1 MMYKLRKELIIS
13 YILCV
18 FFQQLSWGQDLQRVR
33 KTIDTLASASF
44 WGRGYTFN
52 GHELAAKFIA
62 KEFKEIGLKNYAK
75 NYLQTFPID
84 INTFP
89 STPVLN
95 IGEQKLV
102 AGKDFIVQPASVG
115 ATGKGNVYLLDSA
128 FLYAENPSIA
138 TDINFTNKVL
148 VYESKHEKKVFEL
161 PKQLIKRLLQAP
173 CWIKCSPKLTM
184 SLSNEAYLPPTFEL
198 NSQYLPQLKNDVAIT
213 FALENQL
220 LEKHTTQN
228 VVAYKKGK
236 EKPDSIIVFSAHYD
250 HLGTLGKDAIFY
262 GANDNASGI
271 SMLLELARHYTANP
285 SPYTVVFTA
294 FGAEEAGLLG
304 SKYFVENSPFELS
317 KIKLLVNLDLVGTG
331 DDGLGIVNATVF
343 PQQFAVFDKINQ
355 EKKYFSKFIKRGK
368 AANSDHYFFTE
379 KGVPSFF
386 IYGLGGIQAYHD
398 TDDKAATLPL
408 TKYKEIFAI
417 ITEWVQQLT
426 PKK

>member
-1 MMYKLRKELIIS
+1 MLKIRKK
-13 YILCV
+13 ILLGAILLL
-18 FFQQLSWGQDLQRVR
+18 FFQHLSLSQDLQRVR

-62 KEFKEIGLKNYAK
+62 TEFREIGLKSYEK

-89 STPVLN
+89 STPILN

-115 ATGKGNVYLLDSA
+115 ASGKGNVYLLDSA
-128 FLYAENPSIA
+128 FLYAENPIIA

-184 SLSNEAYLPPTFEL
+184 SLSNEAYLPPTFEVH
-198 NSQYLPQLKNDVAIT
+198 SQYLQSLKNGVEIT

-220 LEKHTTQN
+220 LEKHQTQN

-236 EKPDSIIVFSAHYD
+236 QKSDSILVFSAHYD
-250 HLGTLGKDAIFY
+250 HLGTLGKEAIFY

-271 SMLLELARHYTANP
+271 SMLFELARHYTANP
-285 SPYTVVFTA
+285 SPYTVVFIA

-304 SKYFVENSPFELS
+304 SKYFVENPLFELS

-355 EKKYFSKFIKRGK
+355 EKKYFSKFIRRGK

>member
-1 MMYKLRKELIIS
+1 MLKIRKKLL
-13 YILCV
+13 LGAV
-18 FFQQLSWGQDLQRVR
+18 LFLFFQQLTLAQDLQRVR

-44 WGRGYTFN
+44 LGRGYTFN

-62 KEFKEIGLKNYAK
+62 KEFKEIGLKSYEK

-89 STPVLN
+89 TTPQLT
-95 IGEQKLV
+95 IGEQKLIV
-102 AGKDFIVQPASVG
+102 GKDFIVQPASVG
-115 ATGKGNVYLLDSA
+115 ATGKGSIYHLDSA
-128 FLYAENPSIA
+128 FLYAKNPSIETA
-138 TDINFTNKVL
+138 ISFTDKVL

-161 PKQLIKRLLQAP
+161 PKPLIQRLLQAQ

-184 SLSNEAYLPPTFEL
+184 SLANEAYLPPTFEL
-198 NSQYLPQLKNDVAIT
+198 HSQYLPQLKDGMDVT

-220 LEKHTTQN
+220 LEKLTTQN

-236 EKPDSIIVFSAHYD
+236 QKPDSVLVFSAHYD
-250 HLGTLGKDAIFY
+250 HLGTLGKEAIFY

-271 SMLLELARHYTANP
+271 SMLLELARYYTVNP
-285 SPYTVVFTA
+285 SPYTVVFIA

-304 SKYFVENSPFELS
+304 SKYFVKNPPFDLS

-343 PQQFAVFDKINQ
+343 PQQFAVFDRINQ

-408 TKYKEIFAI
+408 TKYKEIFSI